1 MGKFVNIIL
10 VIANIIILVF
20 NVHFLCN
27 EYPRGENLDLDY
39 IGVIV
44 GILSLLVTALLGW
57 QIFNAITFENRIK
70 KLEKKY
76 KEKLKKASLYIDAS
90 AEFVQG
96 VIVLSN
102 ERTIRYGV
110 AYESFAI
117 SLLHYVESGFD
128 VIKKSDNCISNMEY
142 AFKKM
147 SSDKDREYDYTN
159 VEDAINNVIKKQKVL
174 GNDSIK
180 RLNNLEKM
188 RKKFVGNGSK
198 PDCSELY
205 RNQIQLNAK

>member
-1 MGKFVNIIL
+1 MGKVVNIIL
-10 VIANIIILVF
+10 VIANVIILGF

-27 EYPRGENLDLDY
+27 EYPRCENLELDY

-44 GILSLLVTALLGW
+44 GILSLLVTALVGW
-57 QIFNAITFENRIK
+57 QIFNAITFEDRIK
-70 KLEKKY
+70 KLERRY
-76 KEKLKKASLYIDAS
+76 KEKLKKSSLYIDAS

-102 ERTIRYGV
+102 ERTVRYGV

-128 VIKKSDNCISNMEY
+128 VIKKSDNCISNMEC

-159 VEDAINNVIKKQKVL
+159 VEDVINNVIKEQKVL
-174 GNDSIK
+174 GKDSIK

-188 RKKFVGNGSK
+188 RKEFVKCGNKQNLSSSPNTNIRLNSK
-198 PDCSELY
+198 
-205 RNQIQLNAK
+205 

>member
-1 MGKFVNIIL
+1 MGKVVNIIL
-10 VIANIIILVF
+10 VIANVILLGF

-27 EYPRGENLDLDY
+27 EYPRGENLELDY

-44 GILSLLVTALLGW
+44 GVLSLLVTALLGW
-57 QIFNAITFENRIK
+57 QIFNAITFEDRIK

-76 KEKLKKASLYIDAS
+76 KKKLRQASFYIDAS

-102 ERTIRYGV
+102 ERTVCYGV

-117 SLLHYVESGFD
+117 SLLHYAESGFD
-128 VIKKSDNCISNMEY
+128 VIKKLDNCISNMEC

-147 SSDKDREYDYTN
+147 HSDKDREYNYTN
-159 VEDAINNVIKKQKVL
+159 VEDVINVIKEQKVL
-174 GNDSIK
+174 GKDSIK
-180 RLNNLEKM
+180 RLNNLEEM
-188 RKKFVGNGSK
+188 RKIFVKNGNK
-198 PDCSELY
+198 PDCSELSSN
-205 RNQIQLNAK
+205 RIQLNAK